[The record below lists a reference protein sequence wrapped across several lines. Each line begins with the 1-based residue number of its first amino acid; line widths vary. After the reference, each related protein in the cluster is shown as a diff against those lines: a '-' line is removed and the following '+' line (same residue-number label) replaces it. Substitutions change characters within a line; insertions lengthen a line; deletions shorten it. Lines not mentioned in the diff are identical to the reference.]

1 MSIIRFIASIL
12 VAGGSTTE
20 SVVAEGSHL
29 LMESG
34 DSLLLE
40 SGDNLLLE

>member
-1 MSIIRFIASIL
+1 MSLIRFFASVL
-12 VAGGSTTE
+12 SAGGSIIE

-34 DSLLLE
+34 SSLLLE